1 MRSWDEPGRAGRGL
15 IVPTTPGGGTMA
27 AAQDVMFGQ
36 DNLSQPERAESQTDF
51 VVLVLKW
58 SGVVGDE
65 RAGPP

>member
-1 MRSWDEPGRAGRGL
+1 
-15 IVPTTPGGGTMA
+15 
-27 AAQDVMFGQ
+27 MFGQ

-65 RAGPP
+65 RSGPP